1 MRRQPDD
8 KELPEKTCTMLV
20 AGGLSCAS
28 AASLSAARG
37 AEPDLQQKCRF
48 LLPRVSPPPRSRR
61 PMGGMNDSTRYAR
74 GTEIKV
80 VKNVRRWGPWSG
92 GHTFGIGEQALRPE
106 SVGHQAPMNR
116 PSTSFPQLHLR
127 GSPQPPMAQG
137 HRGGRH
143 LGGSSSMPALHHSE
157 RATLRNQLMPH
168 LGRVIDLFRVVDTD
182 GDGRVRLPE
191 FRQALGKLKLEAP
204 ISREQVEALFY
215 ECDLEGSGSIEY
227 MELYKKLV
235 SRKREPARRPPSVA
249 ALSHSAPALIYMS
262 YATSAASPS
271 TTIGGSSSRPNV
283 GKGSVAEVDALPYAP
298 SAYYDSPS
306 SIRTLDLAPR
316 VPPKAMARLDR
327 RL

>member
-1 MRRQPDD
+1 
-8 KELPEKTCTMLV
+8 
-20 AGGLSCAS
+20 
-28 AASLSAARG
+28 
-37 AEPDLQQKCRF
+37 
-48 LLPRVSPPPRSRR
+48 
-61 PMGGMNDSTRYAR
+61 
-74 GTEIKV
+74 
-80 VKNVRRWGPWSG
+80 
-92 GHTFGIGEQALRPE
+92 
-106 SVGHQAPMNR
+106 
-116 PSTSFPQLHLR
+116 
-127 GSPQPPMAQG
+127 
-137 HRGGRH
+137 
-143 LGGSSSMPALHHSE
+143 MPALHHSE

-215 ECDLEGSGSIEY
+215 ECDLEGSGTIEY

-235 SRKREPARRPPSVA
+235 SRKREPARRPPSVS